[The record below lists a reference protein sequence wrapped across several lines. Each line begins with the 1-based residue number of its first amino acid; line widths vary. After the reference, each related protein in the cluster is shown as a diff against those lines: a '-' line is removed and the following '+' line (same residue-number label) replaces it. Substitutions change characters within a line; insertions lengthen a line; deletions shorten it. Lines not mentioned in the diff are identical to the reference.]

1 MQAWKLWKEG
11 IPGELID
18 NCLQDSCIISEAL
31 RCIHIGLLCLQ
42 RQPNDRPNMASVVVM
57 LSSDNELTQPKE
69 PGFLIDRVLIEEESQ
84 FRSQTSSSTNGVTI
98 SILDAR

>member
-1 MQAWKLWKEG
+1 
-11 IPGELID
+11 
-18 NCLQDSCIISEAL
+18 
-31 RCIHIGLLCLQ
+31 
-42 RQPNDRPNMASVVVM
+42 MASVVVM

-84 FRSQTSSSTNGVTI
+84 FRSQTSSTNGVTI